1 MRKLYVAAMAAVL
14 MVACAQ
20 TKTRRVAIEDDDP
33 ETMGTGIESADVEEM
48 ARLAHDILK
57 IPELTGP
64 DVEGIPTIFVH
75 PVKNNTAMD
84 FDGQLFVER
93 IQQQLVEHGRGKV
106 RCVVRLQE
114 TEAVIE
120 EERIRKRAG
129 EVTSSKQ
136 ETRTGGDFLLTGI
149 ASSISTSNGKKEANA
164 IWVDFQLIDAENGE
178 ILWQRKI
185 ATKKVGKAG
194 VVYR

>member
-1 MRKLYVAAMAAVL
+1 MVKLYLAVAAVILAG
-14 MVACAQ
+14 ACKSTP
-20 TKTRRVAIEDDDP
+20 TKRVAIEDDDP

-48 ARLAHDILK
+48 ARLAHDLLQL
-57 IPELTGP
+57 PELTGP
-64 DVEGIPTIFVH
+64 EVEGIPTIFIH
-75 PVKNNTAMD
+75 PVKNNTSMD
-84 FDGQLFVER
+84 FDGELFVQR

-106 RCVVRLQE
+106 RCVTRDKEVD
-114 TEAVIE
+114 AVIE
-120 EERIRKRAG
+120 EERIRKREG

-136 ETRTGGDFLLTGI
+136 ATRTGGDFLLTGV
-149 ASSISTSNGKKEANA
+149 ASSISTVSKKKEANA
-164 IWVDFQLIDAENGE
+164 VWVDFQLLDAETGE